1 MKVVI
6 IDYGAGNTRSVS
18 LALQRLGTEATLS
31 SDAAEISS
39 ADKVIFPGVGH
50 ARPAMQALR
59 DRGLDTVILQL
70 KQPLLGICLGMQ
82 LLCAHS
88 DEGDTRCLG
97 VFDQRVQ
104 VFPADLKVPHMGWN
118 TATAAAGN
126 EVFPEGWYY
135 FVHSYYVPVN
145 TDTSLMCHYMHDFS
159 AAMHRDN
166 FYAAQFHPEKSGAAG
181 ELLLSQFLKL

>member
-6 IDYGAGNTRSVS
+6 IDYGAGNTHSVS
-18 LALQRLGTEATLS
+18 LALQRLGAQTILS

-59 DRGLDTVILQL
+59 DRGLDTVIPQL

-88 DEGDTRCLG
+88 DEGDTPCLG
-97 VFDQRVQ
+97 VFDQGVQ
-104 VFPADLKVPHMGWN
+104 LFAADLKVPHMGWN
-118 TATAAAGN
+118 TATAVAGN
-126 EVFPEGWYY
+126 AVFPEGWYY
-135 FVHSYYVPVN
+135 FVHSYYIPVN
-145 TDTSLMCHYMHDFS
+145 AATALTCSYMHDFS

-166 FYAAQFHPEKSGAAG
+166 FYAVQFHSEKSGAAG

>member
-18 LALQRLGTEATLS
+18 QAVQRLGAEAVLS
-31 SDAAEISS
+31 GDTAEISS

-59 DRGLDTVILQL
+59 ERGLDIIIPQL

-88 DEGDTRCLG
+88 DEGDTPCLG
-97 VFDQRVQ
+97 IFDQRVQ
-104 VFPADLKVPHMGWN
+104 LFPADLKVPHMGWN
-118 TATAAAGN
+118 TAIAPDTSI
-126 EVFPEGWYY
+126 FPQGWYY
-135 FVHSYYVPVN
+135 FVHSYYVPANAN
-145 TDTSLMCHYMHDFS
+145 TALTCHYMHDFS

-166 FYAAQFHPEKSGAAG
+166 FYAVQFHPEKSGAAG

>member
-18 LALQRLGTEATLS
+18 MALERLGAEAILS
-31 SDAAEISS
+31 SDVAEISS

-59 DRGLDTVILQL
+59 QRGLDIAIPQL

-82 LLCAHS
+82 LLCAHT
-88 DEGDTRCLG
+88 DEGDTPCLG
-97 VFDQRVQ
+97 VFDQRVRL
-104 VFPADLKVPHMGWN
+104 FPPDLKVPHMGWN
-118 TATAAAGN
+118 TTIALRAGD
-126 EVFPEGWYY
+126 VFPSGWYY
-135 FVHSYYVPVN
+135 FVHSYYVPAN
-145 TDTSLMCHYMHDFS
+145 ADTALTCHYIHDFS
-159 AAMHRDN
+159 AAMRRNN
-166 FYAAQFHPEKSGAAG
+166 FYAVQFHPEKSGTAG